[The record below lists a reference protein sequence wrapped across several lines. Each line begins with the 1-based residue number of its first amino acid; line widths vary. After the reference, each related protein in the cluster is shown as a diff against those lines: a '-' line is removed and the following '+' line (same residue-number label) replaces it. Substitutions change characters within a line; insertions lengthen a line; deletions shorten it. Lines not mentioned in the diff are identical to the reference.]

1 MSKFLRAVRG
11 ATTLDKDDK
20 EEVFFKTQEL
30 LSELL
35 KHNSLIQDDVVSI
48 IFTATPDIVSAFPAT
63 AARMMG
69 LDETPL
75 LGAVEQNVV
84 GAPPL
89 CIRML
94 MHCYLEVP
102 KNLVQH
108 VYLHGAVLLRP
119 DLSSSS

>member
-11 ATTLDKDDK
+11 ATTLDEDSK

-35 KHNSLIQDDVVSI
+35 KQNSLIQDDVVSI

-69 LDETPL
+69 LDDTPL
-75 LGAVEQNVV
+75 LGAMEQNVL
-84 GAPPL
+84 GSPSL

-94 MHCYLEVP
+94 MHCYLDIP
-102 KNLVQH
+102 KNLVHH

-119 DLSSSS
+119 DLKSSS